1 MTWNLWYRIAGL
13 LAVAACLW
21 PIPGAGFASANVV
34 STHLD
39 EQQTE
44 AQTAPAAPEQNQL
57 IIQNDSELPDTYP
70 RANYQVRLFAV
81 GGVPVLH
88 WQLERGALP
97 PGIKLEDDGLLHG
110 AAERNG
116 EFQFTASVRDS
127 GKPQQA
133 VEKQF
138 LIRVRAAFSLNWKS

>member
-1 MTWNLWYRIAGL
+1 MTWRLWYRIAGP
-13 LAVAACLW
+13 LAVAVCLW
-21 PIPGAGFASANVV
+21 PVSSCGVASAHVAL
-34 STHLD
+34 TPLD
-39 EQQTE
+39 EQQAETP
-44 AQTAPAAPEQNQL
+44 TAPAAPEQNQL
-57 IIQNDSELPDTYP
+57 IIQNESELPDTYP

-81 GGVPVLH
+81 GGVTVLH

-110 AAERNG
+110 AAERQG

-133 VEKQF
+133 
-138 LIRVRAAFSLNWKS
+138 